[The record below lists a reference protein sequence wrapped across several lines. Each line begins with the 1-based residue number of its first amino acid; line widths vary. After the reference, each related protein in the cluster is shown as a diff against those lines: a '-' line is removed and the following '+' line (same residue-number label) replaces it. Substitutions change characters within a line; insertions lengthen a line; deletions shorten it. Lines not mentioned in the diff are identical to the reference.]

1 MSRRVRAVLQALV
14 GWRAVAATAAM
25 TAMCV
30 ASVPMVFE
38 ATVEGAQAPAAP
50 VTTTTAPA
58 GASPSDNW
66 TPSRTLWGDPDLE
79 GIYTSS
85 TYTPL
90 ERPTELSGKEFFT
103 EEEAAAYAQR
113 RHDGLVQQ
121 SRDDIHYDDAV
132 WQSETTRRSL
142 SSLRTSMVVDPPDG
156 RIPPLT
162 PEAQQR
168 VTARAAARRGNQAD
182 SAKSRVLSERCITQ
196 WHEGPPMLVPNYFAM
211 YQIVQAPGY
220 VTILQER
227 SHGVRVIPLDGREH
241 LSPHFRQYYGES
253 RGRWEGDTLVV
264 EVTNF
269 NDQTD
274 FRGPANIRSEKLSL
288 VERFTR
294 VDKDTILYQFTV
306 EDPGTWTRPWSAELP
321 LMATEGP
328 LFEYACHEG
337 NYGLANILSAA
348 RAAEAAEEAER
359 NAARP
364 TRSIQDSDR
373 R

>member
-1 MSRRVRAVLQALV
+1 MSRRVRAVLAALV
-14 GWRAVAATAAM
+14 GWREVAATATM
-25 TAMCV
+25 TAVCV
-30 ASVPMVFE
+30 ASIPMVFE
-38 ATVEGAQAPAAP
+38 ATGEGAQAPAAP
-50 VTTTTAPA
+50 VTTTA
-58 GASPSDNW
+58 ASSQAERW
-66 TPSRTLWGDPDLE
+66 TPPRTPWGDPDLE

-90 ERPTELSGKEFFT
+90 ERPAELAGKEFFT

-113 RHDGLVQQ
+113 RQEGLLQQ
-121 SRDDIHYDDAV
+121 SRDDIHYDDAI
-132 WQSETTRRSL
+132 WQSETTRRRL
-142 SSLRTSMVVDPPDG
+142 SSLRTSLVVNPPDG

-168 VTARAAARRGNQAD
+168 VTARAAARRLSPAD
-182 SAKSRVLSERCITQ
+182 GPKSRVLSERCITQ
-196 WHEGPPMLVPNYFAM
+196 WHEGPPMLVPNYFSM
-211 YQIVQAPGY
+211 YQIIQAPGY

-241 LSPHFRQYYGES
+241 LSPRFRQYNGES

-274 FRGPANIRSEKLSL
+274 FRGAANIRSEELSL

-294 VDKDTILYQFTV
+294 IDKDTILYQFTV
-306 EDPGTWTRPWSAELP
+306 EDPRTWTRPWAAELP

-337 NYGLANILSAA
+337 NYGLANILNAA
-348 RAAEAAEEAER
+348 RAEEAAEDAER
-359 NAARP
+359 NAPKP
-364 TRSIQDSDR
+364 TGSLQDSHR